1 MASTLRQRPLR
12 QRARDLEPRRR
23 HLGTPCSATGG
34 LLPSPHWRFHR
45 DAPNQPAGRRRY
57 DFGLGWFTPSAA
69 RHTQPP
75 FVEHLGGGAGFF
87 NVMRLYP
94 SLGIGVVVM
103 GNATTYDIDA
113 VAG

>member
-1 MASTLRQRPLR
+1 MTSNPGAATSGHPARPRAGYYPRPTGDSIEMRRINQR
-12 QRARDLEPRRR
+12 
-23 HLGTPCSATGG
+23 GK
-34 LLPSPHWRFHR
+34 
-45 DAPNQPAGRRRY
+45 RY

-69 RHTQPP
+69 RHTQSP

-113 VAG
+113 VARLGLTHTS